1 MRKIYREKLNY
12 ILERLCSHEDQLK
25 IEGALTGM
33 HFTITVDNG
42 LTMSQCLHSAEKLK
56 LKLNVYNYAEE
67 NELLPKFIIGFGGIP
82 NHKLK
87 EHTDVLIKSLTV

>member
-12 ILERLCSHEDQLK
+12 ILERLKPHEDQLK

-42 LTMSQCLHSAEKLK
+42 LTMSQCLHSAEI
-56 LKLNVYNYAEE
+56 E
-67 NELLPKFIIGFGGIP
+67 
-82 NHKLK
+82 
-87 EHTDVLIKSLTV
+87 IKIKRLQLCGRKRTTSKIYYWIWWYSES

>member
-1 MRKIYREKLNY
+1 
-12 ILERLCSHEDQLK
+12 
-25 IEGALTGM
+25 M

-67 NELLPKFIIGFGGIP
+67 NELLPKFIIGFGGIRII
-82 NHKLK
+82 NLK
-87 EHTDVLIKSLTV
+87 HTDVLIKSLTV

>member
-1 MRKIYREKLNY
+1 MDL
-12 ILERLCSHEDQLK
+12 
-25 IEGALTGM
+25 
-33 HFTITVDNG
+33 
-42 LTMSQCLHSAEKLK
+42 QCLNASTVLKLK

>member
-1 MRKIYREKLNY
+1 M
-12 ILERLCSHEDQLK
+12 
-25 IEGALTGM
+25 
-33 HFTITVDNG
+33 
-42 LTMSQCLHSAEKLK
+42 LHNAEKLK
-56 LKLNVYNYAEE
+56 LKLNVYNYKK

>member
-1 MRKIYREKLNY
+1 MDL
-12 ILERLCSHEDQLK
+12 
-25 IEGALTGM
+25 
-33 HFTITVDNG
+33 
-42 LTMSQCLHSAEKLK
+42 QCLNASTVFEKLK

>member
-1 MRKIYREKLNY
+1 MDLQCLN
-12 ILERLCSHEDQLK
+12 
-25 IEGALTGM
+25 
-33 HFTITVDNG
+33 
-42 LTMSQCLHSAEKLK
+42 LHSAEKLK

-67 NELLPKFIIGFGGIP
+67 NELLPKFIGFGGIP

>member
-1 MRKIYREKLNY
+1 
-12 ILERLCSHEDQLK
+12 
-25 IEGALTGM
+25 M

-42 LTMSQCLHSAEKLK
+42 LTMSQCLHSLEIEIKIKRLQLCGRK
-56 LKLNVYNYAEE
+56 RTTS
-67 NELLPKFIIGFGGIP
+67 KFIIGFGGIP

>member
-1 MRKIYREKLNY
+1 
-12 ILERLCSHEDQLK
+12 
-25 IEGALTGM
+25 
-33 HFTITVDNG
+33 
-42 LTMSQCLHSAEKLK
+42 MSQCLHSAEIEIKIKRLQLCGK
-56 LKLNVYNYAEE
+56 

>member
-1 MRKIYREKLNY
+1 MDL
-12 ILERLCSHEDQLK
+12 
-25 IEGALTGM
+25 
-33 HFTITVDNG
+33 
-42 LTMSQCLHSAEKLK
+42 QCLNASTVPKLK